1 MSDASEGRPRPS
13 MIAVIAAL
21 VLGFVVGNAFVD
33 RGDVKGAEKVL
44 RENLEAVDREDRDA
58 MIASFH
64 PDSPFKAQA
73 GALFDQL
80 MPELD
85 VSEELLGFEPIAAS
99 GDLLIARFVQRT
111 EREGEGSTGGAF
123 VDNEITGLAIF
134 RLKDGTPRIWMTVP
148 IEAREVTR
156 TLAK

>member
-13 MIAVIAAL
+13 IIAVIAAL

-33 RGDVKGAEKVL
+33 RGDAKGAEKVL

-111 EREGEGSTGGAF
+111 EREADAPSTAAF

-156 TLAK
+156 TTAK

>member
-1 MSDASEGRPRPS
+1 
-13 MIAVIAAL
+13 
-21 VLGFVVGNAFVD
+21 
-33 RGDVKGAEKVL
+33 
-44 RENLEAVDREDRDA
+44 
-58 MIASFH
+58 
-64 PDSPFKAQA
+64 
-73 GALFDQL
+73 

-111 EREGEGSTGGAF
+111 EREGQSPSTAAF

-156 TLAK
+156 TTAK